1 MRKKIL
7 IGHVVFINQIGVVKC
22 GGVVVN
28 VEKINLV
35 VNLINMSQKTMKK
48 IQMMKKRK
56 MKQKN
61 KSYLSILSVFVVK
74 KLDIEL
80 INV

>member
-1 MRKKIL
+1 MKKKIS
-7 IGHVVFINQIGVVKC
+7 IGHVVSINQIGEVKC

-74 KLDIEL
+74 KLDTEL